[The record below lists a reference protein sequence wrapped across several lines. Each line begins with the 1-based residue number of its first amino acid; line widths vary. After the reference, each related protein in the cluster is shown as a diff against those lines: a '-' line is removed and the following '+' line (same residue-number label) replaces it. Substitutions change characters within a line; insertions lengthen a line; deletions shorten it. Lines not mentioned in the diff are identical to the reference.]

1 MNYQILENKIY
12 AFKYFIKGD
21 KMRNIIVVECISTGI
36 NFVED
41 IINRG
46 YNPIAL
52 DLKVAET
59 PGGRDFAEFV
69 INDYKRIPYDIEMIY
84 EQETFEETLEEVK
97 KYDPLLI
104 VAGHERGIILA
115 TKLSKELGLLGN
127 DVENLPAMTMKD
139 QMQERIAEHGLR
151 SIKGKLVHSLN
162 EAIAFYDNEG
172 LDKVVVKPNYSAGST
187 NVRICLNRDE
197 MINAVNALFND
208 INHYGDMLEDLLI
221 QERIKG

>member
-1 MNYQILENKIY
+1 M
-12 AFKYFIKGD
+12 
-21 KMRNIIVVECISTGI
+21 ISLPATYI
-36 NFVED
+36 S
-41 IINRG
+41 
-46 YNPIAL
+46 
-52 DLKVAET
+52 
-59 PGGRDFAEFV
+59 
-69 INDYKRIPYDIEMIY
+69 
-84 EQETFEETLEEVK
+84 
-97 KYDPLLI
+97 
-104 VAGHERGIILA
+104 LA

-172 LDKVVVKPNYSAGST
+172 LDEVVVKPNYSAGST